1 MVIAFAAP
9 RLAFAQ
15 QPGYMGIGGHSDN
28 PNGPTVSPYMNLLQ
42 GNNQLNGV
50 PNYQSL
56 VKPLVDQQNAIQR
69 QGNSLQRLQQ
79 QVNSGSGAGS
89 GNTGGRSGTGHITH
103 FMNTSHFFPPPQR
116 GSGFPR

>member
-9 RLAFAQ
+9 RLASAQ
-15 QPGYMGIGGHSDN
+15 QLGYMGIGGHSDN

-42 GNNQLNGV
+42 GNNQLNGI

-56 VKPLVDQQNAIQR
+56 VKPLVDQQAAIQR

-79 QVNSGSGAGS
+79 QVYSGASAGAS
-89 GNTGGRSGTGHITH
+89 GARGATGHISH
-103 FMNTSHFFPPPQR
+103 FMNTSHYFPPPQR
-116 GSGFPR
+116 GNGAPR